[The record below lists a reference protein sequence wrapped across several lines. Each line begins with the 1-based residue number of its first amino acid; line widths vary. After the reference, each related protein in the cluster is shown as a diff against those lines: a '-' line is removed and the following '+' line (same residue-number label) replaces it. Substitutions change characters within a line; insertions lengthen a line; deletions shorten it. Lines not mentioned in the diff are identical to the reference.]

1 MSSNQIDRSLQTPG
15 SESKNSVWVQMVS
28 SWATPWTSSTTS
40 MAIQASACLVVWE
53 HLAPGVG
60 RDLLGQWGKWDLT
73 AEDMEVALG
82 FHMVWV
88 ATEAVTAN
96 MAWAIAHLMASPT
109 MVLAL
114 SVSPKDMASLK
125 HMVNPLPMASNIL
138 SMINSRLLR
147 YVL

>member
-1 MSSNQIDRSLQTPG
+1 
-15 SESKNSVWVQMVS
+15 
-28 SWATPWTSSTTS
+28 

-60 RDLLGQWGKWDLT
+60 GDLLGQWGKWDLT

-88 ATEAVTAN
+88 ATEEVT
-96 MAWAIAHLMASPT
+96 AWAIAHLMASPT

-114 SVSPKDMASLK
+114 IVSPKDMASLK